1 MPIPLTVHVLTQDE
15 ANKVL
20 VKVQNALPATP
31 FLVAAPSPVAGLVKL
46 TLANGKTMYADA
58 SGRYVMMG
66 IIFDL
71 DTGDA
76 LDDALTAVGERK
88 HLENN
93 P

>member
-1 MPIPLTVHVLTQDE
+1 
-15 ANKVL
+15 
-20 VKVQNALPATP
+20 
-31 FLVAAPSPVAGLVKL
+31 
-46 TLANGKTMYADA
+46 MYADA

-76 LDDALTAVGERK
+76 LDDALSAVGERK

>member
-1 MPIPLTVHVLTQDE
+1 MPIPVTVPVLTQE
-15 ANKVL
+15 AADKVL

-31 FLVAAPSPVAGLVKL
+31 FLAATPSPVAGFVRL

-76 LDDALTAVGERK
+76 LDDALSAVGERK